1 MIAKR
6 GSPVSPIL
14 WRNETT
20 QGLRMRLCASE
31 SAHIKVGI
39 YTTGLSEA
47 SMAQGKLSAPKSDL
61 SRKRLMD
68 IYERLYT
75 RFGPQDWWPGETT
88 LEVCLGAI
96 LVQNTSWA
104 NAARAIGNLKKEGLL
119 TEGALKKVRRD
130 RLARLIRPA
139 RFFNMKAKRIKGFVA
154 YLSKHFDSDVDN
166 FLSLPTEELHEELMG
181 LDGVGRETADSITL
195 YAAGRPAFVVD
206 AYTKRIF
213 ARLGHFAASK
223 NGDRDYLALQESLTA
238 HLPEDVALFNEYHAL
253 LVRLGH
259 TCCRPT
265 PNCGECPL
273 RAVCPYPGDDAED

>member
-6 GSPVSPIL
+6 
-14 WRNETT
+14 
-20 QGLRMRLCASE
+20 RLS
-31 SAHIKVGI
+31 IYLLGI

-47 SMAQGKLSAPKSDL
+47 SMNEEKRAVQESGL

-68 IYERLYT
+68 IYERLYG

-88 LEVCLGAI
+88 LEICLGAI

-104 NAARAIGNLKKEGLL
+104 NAARAIDNLKKADLL
-119 TEGALKKVRRD
+119 TERALRKVRKD

-154 YLSKHFDSDVDN
+154 YLSKYFEGDVDR
-166 FLSLPTEELHEELMG
+166 FLSLPTGELHEKLLG

-195 YAAGRPAFVVD
+195 YAAGRPVFVVD

-213 ARLGHFAASK
+213 SRLGHFEASK
-223 NGDRDYLALQESLTA
+223 NSGQDYLALQERITA
-238 HLPEDVALFNEYHAL
+238 HLPADAALFNEYHAL

-259 TCCRPT
+259 TFCRPHAQMRRM
-265 PNCGECPL
+265 PAACGLPVFLETT
-273 RAVCPYPGDDAED
+273 RRNEE

>member
-1 MIAKR
+1 M
-6 GSPVSPIL
+6 
-14 WRNETT
+14 
-20 QGLRMRLCASE
+20 SE
-31 SAHIKVGI
+31 ENRAVRKPGI
-39 YTTGLSEA
+39 
-47 SMAQGKLSAPKSDL
+47 

-68 IYERLYT
+68 IYERLYA

-119 TEGALKKVRRD
+119 TESALKKVRRD

-139 RFFNMKAKRIKGFVA
+139 RFFNMKARRLKGFVS
-154 YLSKHFDSDVDN
+154 YLWKHHAGDVDK
-166 FLSLPTEELHEELMG
+166 FLSLPTEELHEELLG

-195 YAAGRPAFVVD
+195 YAAERAAFVVD

-213 ARLGHFAASK
+213 SRLGHFEGSK
-223 NGDRDYLALQESLTA
+223 NGDKDYLALQESLTA
-238 HLPEDVALFNEYHAL
+238 HGRRRFSTNTTPCPPGD
-253 LVRLGH
+253 

-265 PNCGECPL
+265 PKCEESSGLPVQRIPRPA
-273 RAVCPYPGDDAED
+273 RAPGAHLLPSHA

>member
-1 MIAKR
+1 MSEGKR
-6 GSPVSPIL
+6 AV
-14 WRNETT
+14 
-20 QGLRMRLCASE
+20 QE
-31 SAHIKVGI
+31 SG
-39 YTTGLSEA
+39 
-47 SMAQGKLSAPKSDL
+47 L

-75 RFGPQDWWPGETT
+75 RFGPQEWWPGETT

-104 NAARAIGNLKKEGLL
+104 NAARAIENLKREGLL
-119 TEGALKKVRRD
+119 TESALKKVRKD

-139 RFFNMKAKRIKGFVA
+139 RFFNMKAKRLKGFVA
-154 YLSKHFDSDVDN
+154 YLWKYHAGDVDN
-166 FLSLPTEELHEELMG
+166 FLRLPTEELHAELMS

-238 HLPEDVALFNEYHAL
+238 HLPRDTALFNEYHAL

-259 TCCRPT
+259 NFCHPT
-265 PNCGECPL
+265 PKCGDCPL
-273 RAVCPYPGDDAED
+273 CVVCPYPGDDAEG

>member
-1 MIAKR
+1 MSERKR
-6 GSPVSPIL
+6 AIQKS
-14 WRNETT
+14 
-20 QGLRMRLCASE
+20 
-31 SAHIKVGI
+31 GI
-39 YTTGLSEA
+39 
-47 SMAQGKLSAPKSDL
+47 

-68 IYERLYT
+68 IYERLYG

-104 NAARAIGNLKKEGLL
+104 NAARAIRNLKKEGLL
-119 TEGALKKVRRD
+119 TEGALKKVRKD

-139 RFFNMKAKRIKGFVA
+139 RFFNMKAKRLKGFVA
-154 YLSKHFDSDVDN
+154 YLWKHHTGNVDK

-195 YAAGRPAFVVD
+195 YAAGRAVFVVD

-213 ARLGHFAASK
+213 SRLGHFEASK
-223 NGDRDYLALQESLTA
+223 NGDKDYLALQKSLTA
-238 HLPEDVALFNEYHAL
+238 HLPADVVLFNEYHAL

-259 TCCRPT
+259 TYCRPK
-265 PNCGECPL
+265 PKCEECPL
-273 RAVCPYPGDDAED
+273 RAICLYP

>member
-1 MIAKR
+1 M
-6 GSPVSPIL
+6 
-14 WRNETT
+14 
-20 QGLRMRLCASE
+20 SE
-31 SAHIKVGI
+31 ENRAVRKPGI
-39 YTTGLSEA
+39 
-47 SMAQGKLSAPKSDL
+47 

-68 IYERLYT
+68 IYERLYA

-119 TEGALKKVRRD
+119 TESALKKVRGD

-139 RFFNMKAKRIKGFVA
+139 RFFNMKARRLKGFVS
-154 YLSKHFDSDVDN
+154 YLWKHHSGDVDK
-166 FLSLPTEELHEELMG
+166 FLSLPTEELHEELLG

-195 YAAGRPAFVVD
+195 YAAERAAFVVD

-213 ARLGHFAASK
+213 SRLGHFEASK
-223 NGDRDYLALQESLTA
+223 NGDKDYLALQKSLTA
-238 HLPEDVALFNEYHAL
+238 YLPADVALFNEYHAL

-265 PNCGECPL
+265 PKCEECPL
-273 RAVCPYPGDDAED
+273 QAVCPYPGDDARRNDGKGRKSLPPLRVKPDR

>member
-6 GSPVSPIL
+6 
-14 WRNETT
+14 
-20 QGLRMRLCASE
+20 RLS
-31 SAHIKVGI
+31 IYLLGI

-47 SMAQGKLSAPKSDL
+47 SMNEKKRTVQESGL

-68 IYERLYT
+68 IYERLYG

-88 LEVCLGAI
+88 LEICLGAI

-104 NAARAIGNLKKEGLL
+104 NAARAIDNLKKADLL
-119 TEGALKKVRRD
+119 TERALQNVRMD

-154 YLSKHFDSDVDN
+154 YLSKHFEGDVDR
-166 FLSLPTEELHEELMG
+166 FLGLPTGELHEELLG

-195 YAAGRPAFVVD
+195 YAAGRPVFVVD

-213 ARLGHFAASK
+213 SRLGHFEASR
-223 NGDRDYLALQESLTA
+223 NGDKDYLALQERFTA
-238 HLPEDVALFNEYHAL
+238 HLPADAALFNEYHAL

-259 TCCRPT
+259 TFCRPT
-265 PNCGECPL
+265 PKCGECPL
-273 RAVCPYPGDDAED
+273 RAVCPYPEDDARRIDP